1 MKKRT
6 RKGQGF
12 TIIEVIVIVVILGI
26 IATVIAPRLFSRVG
40 QARTSAAE
48 NGAATL
54 ASLVAGYQIDHG
66 KPPRGATLEDVLWAK
81 PSNVPD
87 AEWEPYVNKL
97 ADLIDPW
104 GNKYVLV
111 IPGEVNIDFDVV
123 SRGSDGQPGGE
134 GDAKDIIKP

>member
-12 TIIEVIVIVVILGI
+12 TIIEVIVIVVIIGI

-48 NGAATL
+48 SGAATL
-54 ASLVAGYQIDHG
+54 AQLVAAYHIDHG
-66 KPPRGATLEDVLWAK
+66 KPPRNAKLAEILWTK
-81 PSNVPD
+81 PSDVPD
-87 AEWEPYVNKL
+87 EEWEPYVNKL
-97 ADLIDPW
+97 ADLLDPW
-104 GNKYVLV
+104 GNDYVLV
-111 IPGEVNIDFDVV
+111 IPGNVNIDFDIV